1 MLSNNLSH
9 IEGVSIFPVI
19 SLVIFFLV
27 FVFVIYKVIKTDK
40 SYIKEM
46 ENIPLNDNE
55 EFKNNTELK
64 HETK

>member
-19 SLVIFFLV
+19 SLIIFFLV
-27 FVFVIYKVIKTDK
+27 FVFVIYKVIRTDK

-46 ENIPLNDNE
+46 EQIPLNDNE

-64 HETK
+64 NETK

>member
-40 SYIKEM
+40 NYIKEM
-46 ENIPLNDNE
+46 EQIPLDDKE
-55 EFKNNTELK
+55 EFLNKPEIK

>member
-27 FVFVIYKVIKTDK
+27 FVFVIYKVIRTDK

-46 ENIPLNDNE
+46 EQIPLNDNE
-55 EFKNNTELK
+55 EFINNTELN